1 MPPTLRSSIDQGDL
15 ALSFAH
21 LLRDDLACG
30 ALLLDEGHH
39 ILAAS
44 PEAAPLLGLPGH
56 QLAGKHPAHLPAPA
70 GPLLAAV
77 LQPPTPPLR
86 PKPAAKPGPLAH
98 LRVRLLELGE
108 AQTPVRHLL
117 LLQDLTLARR
127 LETDIRQLD
136 RLASVGTLAAEM
148 AHEVKNALV
157 AVRTFA
163 DLLLE
168 QHPKAEL
175 AESVRHETR
184 RIDNIVAQVL
194 RYSRPSASTF
204 QPVALNALVVRCLQ
218 MLTPHLQGRAITLV
232 SRLGAEP
239 DLVRGDE
246 QQLEQAVV
254 NLLLNACEA
263 ITRDG
268 TITVETDLL
277 AGRHEESTQYVA
289 DREVRLVIRDT
300 GGGIST
306 EHMAHLFEPFFTTK
320 KTGTGL
326 GLAITRRIV
335 HEHHGLISA
344 ESTPGRGTSFQ
355 VLLPAA

>member
-1 MPPTLRSSIDQGDL
+1 MPLPTRASVDQGDL

-30 ALLLDEGHH
+30 ALLLDEADY

-44 PEAAPLLGLPGH
+44 PEAAALLGLPGH
-56 QLAGKHPAHLPAPA
+56 KLTGKHPTHLPDPA
-70 GPLLAAV
+70 GPSLAEFLAPTPQARQRASATNRSLSHLRLRLLD
-77 LQPPTPPLR
+77 LGEGQPPGR
-86 PKPAAKPGPLAH
+86 
-98 LRVRLLELGE
+98 R
-108 AQTPVRHLL
+108 LL

-157 AVRTFA
+157 SVRTFA

-168 QHPKAEL
+168 QHPSAEL

-184 RIDNIVAQVL
+184 RIERLVGQVL
-194 RYSRPSASTF
+194 RYSRPSTAAF
-204 QPVALNALVVRCLQ
+204 QPVALNALLLRCLQ
-218 MLTPHLQGRAITLV
+218 MLNPHLEGRGVTLV
-232 SRLGAEP
+232 SRLGADP
-239 DLVRGDE
+239 DLVHGDE
-246 QQLEQAVV
+246 QHLEQAVV

-277 AGRHEESTQYVA
+277 TGKPEQCTQSVA

-300 GGGIST
+300 GVGIST

-326 GLAITRRIV
+326 GLAITRRII

-344 ESTPGRGTSFQ
+344 ESTPGRGTTFQ
-355 VLLPAA
+355 ILLPAA

>member
-1 MPPTLRSSIDQGDL
+1 MPLSTRASVDQGDL

-30 ALLLDEGHH
+30 ALLLDETDH

-44 PEAAPLLGLPGH
+44 PEAAALLDLPGH
-56 QLAGKHPAHLPAPA
+56 KLTGKHPARLPDPAGSLLAEFLAPA
-70 GPLLAAV
+70 
-77 LQPPTPPLR
+77 TPAR
-86 PKPAAKPGPLAH
+86 HRAPAKNRPLAH
-98 LRVRLLELGE
+98 LRLRLLDLGD
-108 AQTPVRHLL
+108 APSPGRRLL

-157 AVRTFA
+157 SVRTFA

-168 QHPKAEL
+168 QNPGAEL

-184 RIDNIVAQVL
+184 RIDRIVGQVL
-194 RYSRPSASTF
+194 RYSRPSGSAF
-204 QPVALNALVVRCLQ
+204 QPVALNALLIRCLQ
-218 MLTPHLQGRAITLV
+218 MLNPHLEGRGITLV

-277 AGRHEESTQYVA
+277 TGKQEESTQYVA

-300 GGGIST
+300 GVGIST

-326 GLAITRRIV
+326 GLAITRRII

-355 VLLPAA
+355 ILLPAI